1 MSQQDEIQN
10 QETKSRNKA
19 MKRFTI
25 LVAGQ
30 LISSIGSG
38 LTDFGLA
45 IYVLALTGSVT
56 ATAIVSI
63 CAFLPSILLAP
74 VGGVL
79 ADHYD
84 RRLMMIIGELFS
96 GLGLLLCLVS
106 IMSANPS
113 LVVICVGV
121 GVSSLFRALMEPA
134 FKATI
139 TDLLSEEDFAKAGGM
154 VQIANNAKILISP
167 AIAGLLLQITTV
179 STLII
184 IDILTF
190 FTTVFTIAA
199 VKKGMVTKRRE
210 DAGLSF
216 RREMKEGIAAIR
228 GKSGIV
234 AIIVIMTS
242 AVFCLG
248 FVQILIRP
256 LILAFAGVTELG
268 ILTTVSAFGIMAG
281 SIVISCMQH
290 AKSYVRMLSRGLF
303 GCGIF
308 FALMGV
314 KENLFLIATFGFMMF
329 AFMPAVQIGAE
340 VLIRKNLANEVQGRA
355 FGLISFITQ
364 MGYILAYILS
374 GALADYVFEPLMCG
388 NSLFA
393 IEIGK
398 VIGSGAGRGIALL
411 ILIAGMALAMVGIVV
426 SRLKSVKMLERRIS
440 KNETIAEPC
449 PEGL

>member
-1 MSQQDEIQN
+1 MNQWDEIQN
-10 QETKSRNKA
+10 TEIKSRKKA
-19 MKRFTI
+19 MKKFMI
-25 LVAGQ
+25 LLAGQ

-38 LTDFGLA
+38 LTAFGLV
-45 IYVLALTGSVT
+45 IYVLSLTGSVT

-84 RRLMMIIGELFS
+84 RRVMMILGEMFS
-96 GLGLLLCLVS
+96 GFGLVICLVT

-113 LVVICVGV
+113 LVLICVGV
-121 GVSSLFRALMEPA
+121 GVSSLFTALMEPA

-139 TDLLSEEDFAKAGGM
+139 TDLLWEEDFAKAGGM
-154 VQIANNAKILISP
+154 VQIANNAKLLISP
-167 AIAGLLLQITTV
+167 AIAGVLLQITTV

-184 IDILTF
+184 IDMLTF
-190 FTTVFTIAA
+190 FITAFIIVA
-199 VKKGMVTKRRE
+199 VKKGMVTKLKE
-210 DAGLSF
+210 NAGLSF
-216 RREMKEGIAAIR
+216 LKEIKEGIAALR

-234 AIIVIMTS
+234 AMIVVMTIV
-242 AVFCLG
+242 VFCLG
-248 FVQILIRP
+248 FVQILSKP
-256 LILAFAGVTELG
+256 LILAFAGEIELG
-268 ILTTVSAFGIMAG
+268 ILATVSAWGMMAG
-281 SIVISCMQH
+281 SIIISSMVK
-290 AKSYVRMLSRGLF
+290 AKSYVRMLSIGLF

-340 VLIRKNLANEVQGRA
+340 VLIRNNLSNEVQGRA

-364 MGYILAYILS
+364 MGYVFAYVLS
-374 GALADYVFEPLMCG
+374 GVLSDYVFEPFMSG

-393 IEIGK
+393 IKIGE
-398 VIGSGAGRGIALL
+398 VIGTGPGRGIALL
-411 ILIAGMALAMVGIVV
+411 ILVAGMTLATVGIVV
-426 SRLKSVKMLERRIS
+426 FRLKSVKTLEGGI
-440 KNETIAEPC
+440 I
-449 PEGL
+449 